1 MLRQYTHHL
10 SACSK
15 RISWN
20 MTKDCSKQQKWDR
33 PLESFSPKE
42 TKLIQGGY
50 TKEQKRKTWAMTTQ
64 QRKTLT
70 FTSACRLSMSTSGTA
85 PITTALP
92 PQPKPSRPQTAP
104 AAAHPGDTLSLLQQ
118 QLRLLSARG
127 HGQHRLSQGSVKEKA
142 ILSTQNIPVT
152 SKTAVVAY
160 RDL

>member
-92 PQPKPSRPQTAP
+92 PQPKPSGPQLR
-104 AAAHPGDTLSLLQQ
+104 DRLSLLQQ

-127 HGQHRLSQGSVKEKA
+127 HRQHRLSQGSVKEKA

>member
-1 MLRQYTHHL
+1 
-10 SACSK
+10 
-15 RISWN
+15 
-20 MTKDCSKQQKWDR
+20 
-33 PLESFSPKE
+33 
-42 TKLIQGGY
+42 
-50 TKEQKRKTWAMTTQ
+50 MTTQ

-104 AAAHPGDTLSLLQQ
+104 AAAHPGDRLSLLQQ

-160 RDL
+160 RDLSTFQLLFNPQRELSVTFYINKTQVFLTAATRKYL

>member
-1 MLRQYTHHL
+1 
-10 SACSK
+10 
-15 RISWN
+15 
-20 MTKDCSKQQKWDR
+20 
-33 PLESFSPKE
+33 
-42 TKLIQGGY
+42 
-50 TKEQKRKTWAMTTQ
+50 MTTQ

-92 PQPKPSRPQTAP
+92 PQPKPSGPQLR
-104 AAAHPGDTLSLLQQ
+104 DRLSLLQQ

-160 RDL
+160 RDLSTFQLLFNPQRELSVTFYINKTQVFLTAATRKYL